1 MDWSDW
7 DLFDFQRLM
16 IAKREEMEEKMKMF
30 SAIATYNTLKEKN
43 LLKQMTRG
51 IDDLCSQYK

>member
-16 IAKREEMEEKMKMF
+16 IAKREEMEEKMKML
-30 SAIATYNTLKEKN
+30 SAFATYNALKEKN
-43 LLKQMTRG
+43 LLKRMTRG
-51 IDDLCSQYK
+51 IDDLCSQ